1 MFANKIST
9 EMRDYLRE
17 ENDPE
22 ADLEWFIN
30 DGNWLYFGNDTSHIA
45 TINEIAADTET
56 IKSFKRK
63 SEDDFWRYL
72 QVLYVDEQY
81 QWMLTYSCFETA
93 EY

>member
-81 QWMLTYSCFETA
+81 
-93 EY
+93 